1 VDRLSFSPAAPAAI
15 GAALA
20 IPALSVFPTLHWL
33 CLAVDAL
40 ITRIFG

>member
-1 VDRLSFSPAAPAAI
+1 MARPSFSPAAPAAI

-20 IPALSVFPTLHWL
+20 IITLSVFPALHWL
-33 CLAVDAL
+33 CLTMDAL